1 MSRVSSEQLQEW
13 VDNPVTVAL
22 YWLCERELNNVRD
35 ITDIDC
41 LFRGEPQKTQERL
54 IERATKEDEW
64 IVFQYL
70 LKGEWKEYLGDLD
83 NYRKL
88 VEEEDEDSDEDNSE

>member
-1 MSRVSSEQLQEW
+1 MSRVNKDQLAEW
-13 VDNPVTVAL
+13 IDNPVTAAL
-22 YWLCERELNNVRD
+22 YGLCDQELNNVRD

-41 LFRGEPQKTQERL
+41 LFRGDPQKTQERL

-70 LKGEWKEYLGDLD
+70 LKGEWKEYLGDLE
-83 NYRKL
+83 NYSKL
-88 VEEEDEDSDEDNSE
+88 VEEEDEDSDEDNPE

>member
-13 VDNPVTVAL
+13 VDHPVTAAL
-22 YWLCERELNNVRD
+22 YWLCEQELHNVRD

-70 LKGEWKEYLGDLD
+70 LKGEWKEYLGELE
-83 NYRKL
+83 NYSKL
-88 VEEEDEDSDEDNSE
+88 VEEEDEDSDEDNPE

>member
-13 VDNPVTVAL
+13 VDNPVTAVL
-22 YWLCERELNNVRD
+22 YRLCEQELHNVRD

-41 LFRGEPQKTQERL
+41 LFRGDPQKTQERL

-83 NYRKL
+83 NYSKL
-88 VEEEDEDSDEDNSE
+88 VEEENEDSDEDDPE